1 MQSILNERAKIYE
14 LIQIIKMKNPEDRV
28 SKGMKIL
35 KQLLT
40 NIKNNPEELKF
51 RIIKT
56 TNPNISNSLMNINGI
71 NDLLY
76 HLGYILKYDGN
87 FILETS
93 DLNNIDLCLSI
104 LNTDIGQYAQ
114 KEYVKETSQQMMKNP
129 QVQKEMESKRKK
141 LEEEKKQ
148 KERINELIEADKIE
162 RKQRFNYK

>member
-148 KERINELIEADKIE
+148 KERINELIEAD
-162 RKQRFNYK
+162 

>member
-14 LIQIIKMKNPEDRV
+14 LIQNIKMKNPEDMV

-35 KQLLT
+35 KQLLS

-56 TNPNISNSLMNINGI
+56 TNPNISNSLMNVNGI

-76 HLGYILKYDGN
+76 HLGYIAKYDGN
-87 FILETS
+87 FVLETS

-104 LNTDIGQYAQ
+104 LNTDIGQYNQ
-114 KEYVKETSQQMMKNP
+114 KEYIKETSQQMMKNP
-129 QVQKEMESKRKK
+129 EVQKEMEAKRKK

-162 RKQRFNYK
+162 RKERFNYK